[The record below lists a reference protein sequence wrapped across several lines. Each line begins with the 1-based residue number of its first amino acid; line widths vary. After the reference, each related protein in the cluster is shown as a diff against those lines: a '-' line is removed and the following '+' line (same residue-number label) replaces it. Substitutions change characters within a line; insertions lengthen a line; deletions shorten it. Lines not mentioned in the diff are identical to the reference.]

1 MSSKVAPALAAS
13 LADLG
18 TETAFSVLARAKG
31 LERAGREI
39 IHLEIGEPDF
49 DTPPH
54 IVEAGARALADGAA
68 HYCPAAGD
76 SGGRGRG
83 GAPPRGEGGG
93 GVGAG
98 DLVVGAGGEEGPF
111 FFPAGARDAPARGVS
126 S

>member
-54 IVEAGARALADGAA
+54 IVEAGARALADGAT

-76 SGGRGRG
+76 SGGRGE
-83 GAPPRGEGGG
+83 GAPPPRGEGGG
-93 GVGAG
+93 GGGAG
-98 DLVVGAGGEEGPF
+98 DVGVGAWAGPLLF
-111 FFPAGARDAPARGVS
+111 FF
-126 S
+126 